1 MSEQEQ
7 VSDGITGE
15 GVGFERWSAGRTGEV
30 VLRVLRGEDIEAVSR
45 EVAVPVHQLD
55 EWRRVFLDAGKAG
68 LRSRGL
74 PDEERELRRVQAK
87 LGEMVLR
94 AELAESLLQ
103 KRGVADDLK
112 RHAR

>member
-15 GVGFERWSAGRTGEV
+15 GVGFERWSGGRTGEV

-87 LGEMVLR
+87 LGEMVMR

-103 KRGVADDLK
+103 TRGVADDLK

>member
-7 VSDGITGE
+7 VSTGITGE
-15 GVGFERWSAGRTGEV
+15 GAGCERWSAGRKGEV

-74 PDEERELRRVQAK
+74 PDEDPGTPGRVHDA
-87 LGEMVLR
+87 LGEMVMR

-103 KRGVADDLK
+103 KS
-112 RHAR
+112 

>member
-7 VSDGITGE
+7 VSVGITGE

-87 LGEMVLR
+87 LGEMVMR

-103 KRGVADDLK
+103 KRGFADDLK